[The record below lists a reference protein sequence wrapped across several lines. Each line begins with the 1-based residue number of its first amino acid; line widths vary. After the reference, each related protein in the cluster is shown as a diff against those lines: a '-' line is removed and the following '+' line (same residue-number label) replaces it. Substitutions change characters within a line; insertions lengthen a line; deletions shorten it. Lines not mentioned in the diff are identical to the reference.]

1 MRRHPAET
9 GFRLAIPKAKPIR
22 LDDAMSIRAAFASIT
37 HTCTVHVVASA
48 DYARKSDNPEGIH
61 QLRVG
66 IRRVRAAFSIFRQI
80 EPSRRRPAIIGK
92 LHALQQKLG
101 AAREWD
107 VLIEETIG
115 SMPRQLRNGQA
126 LRNLLKIA
134 EVKRAQGHQR
144 ARAALE
150 DPRCADLLLQLQSW
164 IDNHFGL
171 RPSRN
176 DPETDPLA
184 RQVAGFAAEV
194 LGIRHAKARRLG
206 KKIRKLEN
214 QELHQ
219 LRIRIKKLRYAVEF
233 FRDLWPS
240 RRAER
245 YLSALKK
252 LQQVLG
258 TAHDATI
265 ALSLLATLPI
275 NEGKD
280 TEHAATL
287 VHDWAAACYERDRK
301 ELIDLWRRFAKHEG
315 FWKSKP

>member
-1 MRRHPAET
+1 MRRYPAET
-9 GFRLAIPKAKPIR
+9 GIRLAIPKAKPIR
-22 LDDAMSIRAAFASIT
+22 LHDAMSIRAALASIT

-61 QLRVG
+61 RLRVG

-92 LHALQQKLG
+92 LRGLQQKLG

-144 ARAALE
+144 ARVALE

-171 RPSRN
+171 RPSGS

-184 RQVAGFAAEV
+184 RQVAGFAEV

-214 QELHQ
+214 QEL
-219 LRIRIKKLRYAVEF
+219 
-233 FRDLWPS
+233 P
-240 RRAER
+240 
-245 YLSALKK
+245 
-252 LQQVLG
+252 
-258 TAHDATI
+258 
-265 ALSLLATLPI
+265 
-275 NEGKD
+275 
-280 TEHAATL
+280 
-287 VHDWAAACYERDRK
+287 
-301 ELIDLWRRFAKHEG
+301 
-315 FWKSKP
+315 